1 MHKVCIVT
9 LIFLCITGNA
19 LAQRTVYV
27 DGAVATTGD
36 GSLASPFKT
45 IGEAID
51 ASAMGDEIRIAGGT
65 YDNEMPDKRL
75 KGSLTVRGGY
85 DSTFTTSDPAVTPT
99 IIDMARL
106 GQQEQDRTFR
116 CQSITSFTLE
126 NLTIQNSSSGEFGD
140 TDNGGAIYIQNGSS
154 GVIRGVSFINCAS
167 KFEGGIDTGPARDG
181 GAVCIRDASTVV
193 FEDCIFDGCT
203 AVGRGGAI
211 NMRSAGSGNNVKIH
225 RCLFTNCGSRG
236 GASVVHDVDSSSQVE
251 IVNCLFV
258 NNGVDVVDTTGI
270 YPSRYEIS
278 VADSRALIYNC
289 TFVGS
294 NDPNG
299 LMFDLR
305 DSSSGSAA
313 KEIINCIIANNTIGS
328 DGSGYAIFGYPG
340 GYNDATTVQNNL
352 FFSNSGLAPLDPA
365 GTGIIGVNGNIAGEP
380 QFVDPAN
387 GDYHLKAGSPG
398 MDAGQTLALV
408 TDDLEGTLRPVGEA
422 YDIGALEGLGSL
434 DPLYYK
440 VQNIAATASSSFNAD
455 SGPEKTV
462 DRSGLND
469 LDQHDTTPANMWLS
483 ATGQEPPVWIQY
495 EFDNVYKLNQMW
507 VWNSNNALEG
517 ILVNFG
523 VKTATI
529 EYSTDGVTWTALTD
543 VPEFAQAPGTADYAH
558 NTMVDFNGAA
568 ARFVR
573 ITCTSNWGGGSQCGL
588 SEVRFFYYPVQARDP
603 NPKDGA
609 TGAAI
614 NTTLSWK
621 AGQEAAEHRVYFSDD
636 EQAIID
642 GTAPVV
648 TVNEPIYGPLSLN
661 LASTY
666 YWRIDEVN
674 YANTLPVWEGSTWSF
689 TTRDYLVVD
698 DFESYNDV
706 PEGQEGSNL
715 IYLTWIDG
723 YDNPSTNG
731 STMGYTSGASLST
744 ATVRSGHSAPLMYD
758 NTKASISEVIANTN
772 DLQCGSDWTIG
783 GSPTEL
789 VLWVYGNANN
799 NSGTD
804 QMYVKV
810 DGVKRIFSGDIASEE
825 WQQFTIDLASLGIN
839 LNNVRTLTIGFER
852 KGASGGAGIVFID
865 DIRLYR

>member
-1 MHKVCIVT
+1 MHKICIVT
-9 LIFLCITGNA
+9 LIVLCLAGSA
-19 LAQRTVYV
+19 LAQRTFYV
-27 DGAVATTGD
+27 DGSIATTGD

-51 ASAMGDEIRIAGGT
+51 ASAMGDEIMIAGGT
-65 YDNEMPDKRL
+65 YTDEPADVKL

-85 DSTFTTSDPAVTPT
+85 DSAFITSDPSVTPT

-126 NLTIQNSSSGEFGD
+126 NLTIQNSSSGEWNN

-154 GVIRGVSFINCAS
+154 GIIRGVSFINCAS
-167 KFEGGIDTGPARDG
+167 KFEGGVDTGPARDG

-211 NMRSAGSGNNVKIH
+211 NMRSAGAGNNVKIH
-225 RCLFTNCGSRG
+225 RCLFTHCGSRN
-236 GASVVHDVDSSSQVE
+236 GASAVQDIDSSSQIE

-258 NNGVDVVDTTGI
+258 NNGVDVVDSTGI
-270 YPSRYEIS
+270 YPSNYEIS

-289 TFVGS
+289 TFLGS
-294 NDPNG
+294 NNSSG
-299 LMFDLR
+299 VMFDLR

-313 KEIINCIIANNTIGS
+313 KEIVNCIIANNTIAS
-328 DGSGYAIFGYPG
+328 DASDFAIFGYG
-340 GYNDATTVQNNL
+340 DGYNDTTTLQNNL
-352 FFSNSGLAPLDPA
+352 FFSNSGLDPLDPTGA
-365 GTGIIGVNGNIAGEP
+365 GIIGANGNIAGEP
-380 QFVDPAN
+380 QFVDAAN

-408 TDDLEGTLRPVGEA
+408 TDDLEGTFRPVGEA

-434 DPLYYK
+434 DPFFYK

-455 SGPEKTV
+455 SGPDKTV
-462 DRSGLND
+462 DRSGLNA
-469 LDQHDTTPANMWLS
+469 LDQHDTTPNNMWLS
-483 ATGQEPPVWIQY
+483 SAGQEPPVWIQY
-495 EFDNVYKLNQMW
+495 EFDMVYKLNQMW

-543 VPEFAQAPGTADYAH
+543 VPEFAQAPGTADYVH
-558 NTMVDFNGAA
+558 NTTVDFNGAA
-568 ARFVR
+568 AKFVR
-573 ITCTSNWGGGSQCGL
+573 ITCTSNWGGGSQYGL
-588 SEVRFFYYPVQARDP
+588 SEVRFFYFPVQARDP
-603 NPKDGA
+603 NPSDGA
-609 TGAAI
+609 MGVAI
-614 NTTLSWK
+614 DTTLSWK
-621 AGQEAAEHRVYFSDD
+621 AGQEAAEHKVYISDD
-636 EQAIID
+636 EQSVID

-648 TVNEPIYGPLSLN
+648 TVSQTSYDPLSLN
-661 LASTY
+661 LASIY
-666 YWRIDEVN
+666 YWRVDEVN
-674 YANTLPVWEGSTWSF
+674 NANTVPVWEGSTWSF
-689 TTRDYLVVD
+689 TTSDYLVVD

-706 PEGQEGSNL
+706 PEGEEGSNL

-723 YDNPSTNG
+723 FDNPSTNG
-731 STMGYTSGASLST
+731 STIGYTSGASLST
-744 ATVRSGHSAPLMYD
+744 AIVRSGHSAPLMYD
-758 NTKASISEVIANTN
+758 NTTASISKVTANTN

-783 GSPTEL
+783 GSPAEL

-799 NSGTD
+799 NSGID
-804 QMYVKV
+804 QMYVEV
-810 DGVKRIFSGDIASEE
+810 NGVKRIFSGDIAAEE
-825 WQQFTIDLASLGIN
+825 WQQFTIDLPSLGIN
-839 LNNVRTLTIGFER
+839 LNNVSTLTIGFER